1 MGKDM
6 ITLEE
11 FEQGIKTADPMEN
24 CPVSKTLQLLNGKW
38 TSRIIFEL
46 QKSETIRFGQLKRNL
61 KDITNT
67 MLSSTLKSLEDA
79 GLVKR
84 HQFDEM
90 PVRVEYSLTEAGR
103 EMLPIYYEM
112 AKWGSKHFHIEL

>member
-11 FEQGIKTADPMEN
+11 FEQGIKTADPTEN

-84 HQFDEM
+84 QQFDEM
-90 PVRVEYSLTEAGR
+90 PVG
-103 EMLPIYYEM
+103 
-112 AKWGSKHFHIEL
+112 

>member
-84 HQFDEM
+84 QQFDEM

-103 EMLPIYYEM
+103 EMLPTYYEM